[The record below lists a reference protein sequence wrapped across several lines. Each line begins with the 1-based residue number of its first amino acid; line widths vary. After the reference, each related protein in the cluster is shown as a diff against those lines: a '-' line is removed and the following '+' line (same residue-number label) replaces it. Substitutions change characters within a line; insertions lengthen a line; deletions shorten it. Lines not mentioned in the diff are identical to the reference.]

1 MCILFK
7 YIVDLNT
14 TNGEILNRD
23 GRIMWSSWEYAQA
36 STKNRYIIFI
46 EPPIDAYK
54 RSNGLGLFP
63 SFNMM
68 NN

>member
-14 TNGEILNRD
+14 TDGQILNRD
-23 GRIMWSSWEYAQA
+23 GRIMWSGWEYAQA
-36 STKNRYIIFI
+36 STTNRYIIFI
-46 EPPIDAYK
+46 EPPIDAYN
-54 RSNGLGLFP
+54 RCDGLGLFP